1 MVKCGEEKN
10 IPLSHF
16 VPALPE
22 GEPKSSKKASPFR
35 RGGCEADGEV
45 VFRCLKKRVYVD
57 TPVHLIKLLN
67 MLFICTGVSQY
78 AHGRTVE

>member
-1 MVKCGEEKN
+1 MVRKN

-45 VFRCLKKRVYVD
+45 GFYLLFLNERKSRVYID
-57 TPVHLIKLLN
+57 TPVHNKKKQNDKWNKHIN
-67 MLFICTGVSQY
+67 MLILL
-78 AHGRTVE
+78 